1 MKKDKSAS
9 VETWLDQLNSGNLV
23 HNTAKVLDYI
33 TVNSEF
39 MRAVTIDDLRNDLK
53 LLHPTATS
61 CITALL
67 DEGLI
72 VCTGTIKKTYGEF
85 KNDNYKTRTSTY
97 SLYTSVNDLNERKR
111 LKEARRLTKFTDWL
125 SRGLE
130 EFSEFLPEET
140 KDKLALL
147 LPF

>member
-1 MKKDKSAS
+1 MKKNKSAS
-9 VETWLDQLNSGNLV
+9 VETWLDQLKSGNLV

-61 CITALL
+61 CITVLL

-72 VCTGTIKKTYGEF
+72 VCTGNIKKTYVQE
-85 KNDNYKTRTSTY
+85 KNGNYKTRTSTY

-140 KDKLALL
+140 VKNLGSL